1 MEIEEQLEKAH
12 EIEKLLWKTIE
23 SYLESDKDIILTSAV
38 LIRIALSL
46 YTVILP
52 DDKDVEKIA
61 IQGITAQKRS
71 FGGISAYKVT
81 MEGMDAALIIP
92 NRTSHTPEIIEI
104 IAHLNLRKK
113 FTLKD
118 GDEVN
123 IS

>member
-52 DDKDVEKIA
+52 DDEDVEKIA
-61 IQGITAQKRS
+61 IQGMKTIPDLRKIMRRELT
-71 FGGISAYKVT
+71 GISESST
-81 MEGMDAALIIP
+81 I
-92 NRTSHTPEIIEI
+92 H
-104 IAHLNLRKK
+104 
-113 FTLKD
+113 
-118 GDEVN
+118 
-123 IS
+123 

>member
-1 MEIEEQLEKAH
+1 MEIEDQLEKAH

-61 IQGITAQKRS
+61 IQGIKTIPDLRKIMRRELT
-71 FGGISAYKVT
+71 GISESST
-81 MEGMDAALIIP
+81 I
-92 NRTSHTPEIIEI
+92 H
-104 IAHLNLRKK
+104 
-113 FTLKD
+113 
-118 GDEVN
+118 
-123 IS
+123 